1 MRRFKTVLIVLAA
14 VFVFLLS
21 TAAPSRAIATD
32 LLITG
37 VFDGPLTGGIPKA
50 VELYVV
56 NDIPDLSIYGVGAA
70 NNGGGTDG
78 EEFTF
83 PADAATAGQFIYLA
97 TETTAFNDFF
107 GFMPDYTDGSAPSV
121 NGDDAIELFENGI
134 VIDTF
139 GDINTDGTGE
149 AWEYLDGWTYR
160 VSGTEADGTIFNIAN
175 WTFSGPNA
183 MDGETTNATAATP
196 FPLGTF
202 APLAGDAAP
211 SVASTDPANAATGV
225 ALDANVTI
233 NFSEDVTVAGS
244 WFDLSCT
251 VRGAHTAVATGG
263 PASFTLDPD
272 TDFVN
277 GETCTVTVFAAQVT
291 DNDTD
296 DPPDTMNADASWSFD
311 TASLNITSVVINE
324 FQADPAGDITGDANG
339 DGTRDSGDDEF
350 IEIVNISGAD
360 LDISGWSLSD
370 AVQVRHV
377 FPSNT
382 IIPADCSAVVFGGG
396 TPTGVFGGAVVQ
408 TASTGAVGLNNG
420 GDTITLDDGASST
433 LEVVYGSEG
442 SNNQSLTL
450 DPDLTGSFVLHSD
463 AAASGGTLYSPG
475 TMIDGT
481 AFSGCTFGTPL
492 TIMEIQGAAHLSTYE
507 NQSVQTEGIV
517 TVVRNSSFYM
527 QDPAGDGNDDT
538 SDAILVFTGS
548 TPPVAVG
555 DAITI
560 IATVDEFYPGGFGTG
575 NLSTTELV
583 GATITVNSSG
593 NALPAPVV
601 LGNGGRI
608 PPNTIIDDDS
618 MGDVNLTPTFDPAND
633 GIDFYESVEA
643 MLVQVNDALVVGGN
657 RFGEIAVVGDLGAN
671 ATGLNSSGGL
681 VISAND
687 FNPERII
694 IDDGI
699 VFDEPDASV
708 GDVFTGA
715 IVGVMDYSFGN
726 FKMLNFDPLPALTSN
741 FVAETTNLTNVGTEL
756 TVATFNVENLDPGD
770 SQDKFDGL
778 ASQIINNL
786 GAPAIISIEEVQDNT
801 GSTNDGVT
809 DASMTY
815 GMLIAA
821 IQAAGGPTYDYR
833 DIAPLDLTDG
843 GQPGGNIRVG
853 FLFRTDRV
861 TFVDRAGGD
870 AVTST
875 TVSLGTNGVELSSS
889 PGRIDPTNIAWDD
902 SRKPLAG
909 EFIFGGQHIIV
920 VTNHFNSKGG
930 DDSLFGRVQPPVLDS
945 EVQRLQQAAVV
956 NGFVQDILA
965 LDANA
970 NIIVMGDLNDFQF
983 SPPIQTLAGSELN
996 NLIDTLPANEQ
1007 YTFQFGGNMQVLD
1020 HILVSDN
1027 LYNNFLTG
1035 VDIVH
1040 GNAGLDTDLRITD
1053 HDPVMA
1059 QFTFPYATNADG
1071 CYVTALDGSPFS
1083 GAASIVTTSDR
1094 SYNGYR
1100 FHAGRW
1106 GQARGLGNSA
1116 CYEIHGTDNAE
1127 ILVGGLEDDM
1137 IFGYAGDDVLIGLF
1151 GDDTFIGGADADLFL
1166 GNNGTDEVLDFESGI
1181 DACFN
1186 VELGC

>member
-1 MRRFKTVLIVLAA
+1 L
-14 VFVFLLS
+14 LLS

-50 VELYVV
+50 VELYVI

-83 PADAATAGQFIYLA
+83 PAVAATAGDFIYLA

-121 NGDDAIELFENGI
+121 NGDDAIELFENGV

-149 AWEYLDGWTYR
+149 PWEYLDGWTYR

-183 MDGETTNATAATP
+183 MDGETSNATAATP

-202 APLAGDAAP
+202 APLVGDAAP

-225 ALDANVTI
+225 ALDANVTV
-233 NFSEDVTVAGS
+233 NFSEDVTVTGS
-244 WFDLSCT
+244 WFDVSCT
-251 VRGAHTAVATGG
+251 VSGTHTAVVSGG

-277 GETCTVTVFAAQVT
+277 GESCTVTIFAAQVT

-296 DPPDTMNADASWSFD
+296 DPPDAMNADASWSFD
-311 TASLNITSVVINE
+311 TASLSITSVVINE

-339 DGTRDSGDDEF
+339 DGTRDSSDDEF

-370 AVQVRHV
+370 AVQVRHT
-377 FPSNT
+377 FPSNS
-382 IIPADCSAVVFGGG
+382 IIPADCSVVVFGGG

-420 GDTITLDDGASST
+420 GDTITLDDGGSST

-442 SNNQSLTL
+442 GNNQSLTL
-450 DPDLTGSFVLHSD
+450 EPDITGAFVLHSD
-463 AAASGGTLYSPG
+463 AAASGGALYSPG
-475 TMIDGT
+475 TMLDGT
-481 AFSGCTFGTPL
+481 AFSGCTFGTSV

-527 QDPAGDGNDDT
+527 QDPVGDGNDDT

-555 DAITI
+555 DAISI
-560 IATVDEFYPGGFGTG
+560 VATVDEFYPGGFGTG

-608 PPNTIIDDDS
+608 PPNSIIDDDS

-643 MLVQVNDALVVGGN
+643 MLVQVNDAEVVGGN
-657 RFGEIAVVGDLGAN
+657 RFGEIAVVGDNGAN
-671 ATGLNSSGGL
+671 ATGLSGNGGI
-681 VISAND
+681 VVSPND

-694 IDDGI
+694 IDDAI
-699 VFDEPDASV
+699 VSDEPDASA
-708 GDVFTGA
+708 GDTFTGP
-715 IVGVMDYSFGN
+715 IVGVIDYSFGN
-726 FKMLNFDPLPALTSN
+726 FKLLNFDPLPALISN

-801 GSTNDGVT
+801 GPTNDGVT
-809 DASMTY
+809 DASLSY
-815 GMLIAA
+815 GLLIDA
-821 IQAAGGPTYDYR
+821 IQAAGGPVYDYR

-875 TVSLGTNGVELSSS
+875 TVSLGANGVELSAS
-889 PGRIDPTNIAWDD
+889 PGRIDPTNVAFDD
-902 SRKPLAG
+902 SRKALAG
-909 EFIFGGQHIIV
+909 EFIFGGQRIIV

-930 DDSLFGRVQPPVLDS
+930 DDGLFGRVQPPVLNS
-945 EVQRLQQAAVV
+945 EVQRLLQAAVV
-956 NGFVQDILA
+956 NSFVQDILA
-965 LDANA
+965 LDVNA
-970 NIIVMGDLNDFQF
+970 NVIVMGDLNDFTF
-983 SPPIQTLAGSELN
+983 SAPVQTLAGNELN
-996 NLIDTLPANEQ
+996 NLVSTLPANDQ
-1007 YTFQFGGNMQVLD
+1007 YTFVFNGNSQVLD

-1040 GNAGLDTDLRITD
+1040 GNAGLDTDLRFTD

-1059 QFTFPYATNADG
+1059 QFTFPYATNGDG

-1083 GAASIVTTSDR
+1083 GAASIITVSEP
-1094 SYNGYR
+1094 SYNGFR
-1100 FHAGRW
+1100 FQAGRW
-1106 GQARGLGNSA
+1106 GQMQGFSNST
-1116 CYEIHGTDNAE
+1116 CYEVHGTDNAE
-1127 ILVGGLEDDM
+1127 LLIGGLADDT
-1137 IFGYAGDDVLIGLF
+1137 IFGYAGDDLLIGLF
-1151 GDDTFIGGADADLFL
+1151 GDDTFIGGAGADLVI
-1166 GNNGTDEVLDFESGI
+1166 GNNGTDELLDYEPGVDS
-1181 DACFN
+1181 CFN